1 MNIISPFLVILT
13 LVGLTILL
21 IFFSKQRNRRLMKR
35 AMDYRLLKILMPKA
49 LSEEIGKKKPAEFIS
64 LFDQLLGSLANY
76 KAPLI
81 WEMAV
86 PTNSDQIEFYVAVQQ
101 KDVDLITKQING
113 FFPEAEIEQSQDYTI
128 FQGNGVTVGA
138 TLSLSQDY
146 SLPLRSYQDLEND
159 PLNALSS
166 ALERVTLGKEGAAIQ
181 LITASADSADSKYVQ
196 NALKLLREGKTLS
209 DIKGESVG
217 KILAKSILDNRNA
230 EQIDKDKQEKEKNKV
245 IDQGLVEAVQKKL
258 SRPLITANIRIMASA
273 ETQVRAEN
281 IVDSLAAGFSQF
293 MAASSNSFKI
303 TKYSGRGRTLKELTY
318 KFIFRLP
325 DWSHSLILNSA
336 EIAGLWHFPLPC
348 TDTPS
353 IKWLKAKT
361 IMAPK
366 NLPKEGGVILGEN
379 IYRGAVTPV
388 RLLDKDR
395 GRHVYVIGQTGTGK
409 TTLLKQMIIQDI
421 EQGKGVCYIDPH
433 GDDAEDILA
442 HIPKERAQDVVVFN
456 PADNERPIGL
466 NFLEINSEKPE
477 ERNFV
482 INELL
487 GIIGKIYDLKTTG
500 GPIFE
505 QYFRNTLLL
514 LLSDPKAGYTLME
527 VVRVLTNPD
536 FRHYL
541 LLKCNDPLVK
551 EFWIKEA
558 EKAGGDFSLANMAP
572 YINSKLSPFLSNEL
586 IKYIVGQSHSTID
599 FRDIMDNR
607 KIFIVKLSKGLIG
620 DINSQILGMIIVGR
634 ILMAAF
640 ARDDMEE
647 SQRQDFNLYLDEFE
661 NVTTDS
667 VATILSEARKYHLNL
682 IIAHQ
687 YIGQLTE
694 NIRNAVFGNVGSL
707 VTYRVGPMDTE
718 VLLKEFGPIV
728 NIYDLVNLDNFK
740 AYARL
745 MANNATT
752 PSFSLNKTF
761 KPQPGNPTLAKL
773 IKNLSSLKYGR
784 SRAEIDLQMME
795 RMQMN

>member
-1 MNIISPFLVILT
+1 MTIFNT
-13 LVGLTILL
+13 LLL
-21 IFFSKQRNRRLMKR
+21 IFFPIGLVVLIIFLAKQKKKNLFKKSI
-35 AMDYRLLKILMPKA
+35 DYRLLQVLMPKA
-49 LSEEIGKKKPAEFIS
+49 MPEEIGKKKPAEFIS

-81 WEMAV
+81 WEMTV

-101 KDVDLITKQING
+101 KDIDLIIKQING
-113 FFPEAEIEQSQDYTI
+113 FFPDAEIEISKDYTI
-128 FQGNGVTVGA
+128 FQEGGITAGA

-146 SLPLRSYQDLEND
+146 SLPLRTYQELEND

-166 ALERVTLGKEGAAIQ
+166 ALERVALGKEGAVIQ
-181 LITASADSADSKYVQ
+181 LITTAADSDSSKYIQ
-196 NALKLLREGKTLS
+196 SALKLLREGKTLN
-209 DIKGESVG
+209 DIKSESVG
-217 KILAKSILDNRNA
+217 KILAKSILDNRSA

-245 IDQGLVEAVQKKL
+245 IDQGMVEAVQKKL
-258 SRPLITANIRIMASA
+258 NRPLLNATVRILASA
-273 ETQVRAEN
+273 ETQERAEN
-281 IVDSLAAGFSQF
+281 IVDSLTAGFSQF
-293 MAASSNSFKI
+293 MAANSNSLKVN
-303 TKYSGRGRTLKELTY
+303 KYSGHSRFLKELTY
-318 KFIFRLP
+318 DYIFRLP
-325 DWSHSLILNSA
+325 DWSHALILNSA
-336 EIAGLWHFPLPC
+336 EIGGLWHLPLPC

-353 IKWLKAKT
+353 IKWLKAKAV
-361 IMAPK
+361 MAPN
-366 NLPKEGGVILGEN
+366 NLAKDGGIILGEN
-379 IYRGAVTPV
+379 LYRGAVTPV
-388 RLLDKDR
+388 RLLDSDR
-395 GRHVYVIGQTGTGK
+395 GRHVYVIGQTGVGK
-409 TTLLKQMIIQDI
+409 TTLLKNMIIQDI

-487 GIIGKIYDLKTTG
+487 SIIGKIYDLKTTG

-514 LLSDPKAGYTLME
+514 LLSDPDAGYTLME

-551 EFWIKEA
+551 EFWLKEA

-607 KIFIVKLSKGLIG
+607 KILIVKLSKGLIG

-640 ARDDMEE
+640 GRADIEE
-647 SQRQDFNLYLDEFE
+647 SQRKDFNLYLDEFQ
-661 NVTTDS
+661 NITTDS

-682 IIAHQ
+682 TIAHQ

-694 NIRNAVFGNVGSL
+694 NIRNAVFGNIGSF
-707 VTYRVGPMDTE
+707 VTYRIGPMDTE
-718 VLLKEFGPIV
+718 VLLKEFGPII
-728 NIYDLVNLDNFK
+728 NAYDLVNLDNYK
-740 AYARL
+740 AYTRL
-745 MANNATT
+745 MVNNTT
-752 PSFSLNKTF
+752 TAPFSLNKLF
-761 KPQPGNPTLAKL
+761 RPKPGNPTLAKL
-773 IKNLSSLKYGR
+773 IKDLSALKYGR
-784 SRAEIDLQMME
+784 SRAEIDLQMVE
-795 RMQMN
+795 RMEMN